1 MIIVMAGMLFLGRI
15 KASWYE
21 ERVRLLASMCTFV
34 RMARESIAYLSLPP
48 DGIVAAASGRQDM
61 KNVAFLRELAASD
74 IASEGF
80 LTPWSKALS
89 SLPLNED
96 ERALLLSWGAVLGKS
111 DRDSQIFSCDGAL
124 CALEKFK
131 NDAAAEASK
140 QGRMWT
146 SLGAIGGVF
155 AVIMLV

>member
-96 ERALLLSWGAVLGKS
+96 ERALLLSWGAVATGTVRYFL
-111 DRDSQIFSCDGAL
+111 ATEL
-124 CALEKFK
+124 CARWK
-131 NDAAAEASK
+131 NSRTTRRRRRQNREEC
-140 QGRMWT
+140 GRRWER
-146 SLGAIGGVF
+146 
-155 AVIMLV
+155 